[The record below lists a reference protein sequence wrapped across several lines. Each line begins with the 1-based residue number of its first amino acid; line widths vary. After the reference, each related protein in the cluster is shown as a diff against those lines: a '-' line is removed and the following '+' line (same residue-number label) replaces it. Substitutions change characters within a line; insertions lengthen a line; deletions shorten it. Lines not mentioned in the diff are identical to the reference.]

1 LIEAIFMATKN
12 SDGSSKTLK
21 QLLVEG
27 LADFV
32 GFAGGAF
39 FCYWAGTLLGFDM
52 AVAGNT
58 SNVGIV
64 SVVVMLIGGGVGLK
78 MARQLMVR

>member
-1 LIEAIFMATKN
+1 MATKN
-12 SDGSSKTLK
+12 KDGSEKTLK

-27 LADFV
+27 LTDCI

-39 FCYWAGTLLGFDM
+39 LCYWAGTLLGFDM

-58 SNVGIV
+58 GATGIV
-64 SVVVMLIGGGVGLK
+64 SILIMLLAGGLGLK
-78 MARQLMVR
+78 LARSRRKL

>member
-1 LIEAIFMATKN
+1 MALKN
-12 SDGSSKTLK
+12 KDGSEKTLN
-21 QLLVEG
+21 QLLSEG
-27 LADFV
+27 LADCI

-39 FCYWAGTLLGFDM
+39 LCYWLGTLLGFDM

-64 SVVVMLIGGGVGLK
+64 SVVLMLIGGGLGLK
-78 MARQLMVR
+78 IARQLMTR

>member
-1 LIEAIFMATKN
+1 MATKN
-12 SDGSSKTLK
+12 KDGSDKTLR
-21 QLLVEG
+21 QLLSEG
-27 LADFV
+27 LADCI

-39 FCYWAGTLLGFDM
+39 LCYWVGTLLGFDM

-64 SVVVMLIGGGVGLK
+64 SVVLMLIGGGIGLK
-78 MARQLMVR
+78 IARQLMTR

>member
-1 LIEAIFMATKN
+1 MATKN
-12 SDGSSKTLK
+12 KDGSEKTLK
-21 QLLVEG
+21 QLLSEG
-27 LADFV
+27 LADCI

-39 FCYWAGTLLGFDM
+39 LCYWLGTLLGFDM

-64 SVVVMLIGGGVGLK
+64 SVVLMLIGGGIGLK
-78 MARQLMVR
+78 IARQLMTR

>member
-1 LIEAIFMATKN
+1 MATKN
-12 SDGSSKTLK
+12 SDGTPKTLK

-27 LADFV
+27 LTDFL

-39 FCYWAGTLLGFDM
+39 LCYWVGTLLGFDM

-64 SVVVMLIGGGVGLK
+64 SVVLMLIGGGLGLK
-78 MARQLMVR
+78 LARSRRNT

>member
-1 LIEAIFMATKN
+1 MATKN
-12 SDGSSKTLK
+12 RDGSSKTLK
-21 QLLVEG
+21 QLLAEG
-27 LADFV
+27 LTDFM

-39 FCYWAGTLLGFDM
+39 LCYWVGTLLGFDM

-64 SVVVMLIGGGVGLK
+64 SVVLMLIGGGVGMK
-78 MARQLMVR
+78 IARQLMAR

>member
-1 LIEAIFMATKN
+1 MATKN
-12 SDGSSKTLK
+12 KDGSEKTLK
-21 QLLVEG
+21 QLLLEG
-27 LADFV
+27 LTDFL

-39 FCYWAGTLLGFDM
+39 LCYWVGTLLGFDM

-64 SVVVMLIGGGVGLK
+64 SVVLMLIGGGLGLK
-78 MARQLMVR
+78 LARSRRHT

>member
-1 LIEAIFMATKN
+1 MATKN
-12 SDGSSKTLK
+12 SDGSEKTLK
-21 QLLVEG
+21 QLFFEG
-27 LADFV
+27 LTDFI

-39 FCYWAGTLLGFDM
+39 LCYWVGTLLGFDM

-64 SVVVMLIGGGVGLK
+64 SVVLMLIGGGVGLK
-78 MARQLMVR
+78 IARQLR

>member
-1 LIEAIFMATKN
+1 MATKN
-12 SDGSSKTLK
+12 SDGSPKTLQ

-27 LADFV
+27 LTDFI

-39 FCYWAGTLLGFDM
+39 LCYWVGTLLGFDM

-58 SNVGIV
+58 SNAGIIG
-64 SVVVMLIGGGVGLK
+64 VVLMLLGGGLGLK
-78 MARQLMVR
+78 LARRYRRTNP